1 MKRTFVPSS
10 KRSAMKTVR
19 ISTLVVLLLAIASS
33 GLIRAQ
39 DIYRDMGYTSLFNGQ
54 DLSGWVVPEGD
65 NGHWSVIDGVIDYDA
80 RSEAQ
85 GNKDLWSEKEYHNF
99 VLHVEWRFKG
109 YGDHLFPL
117 PTILPDG
124 SYMKDANGEVLEPL
138 RPNSDSGILL
148 KNAGQANL
156 WCWSV
161 GSGELWSVRTDPE
174 LAPEVRAAAVPTE
187 NVDQPVG
194 QWNAMDLVVNG
205 ERITVVSN
213 GVVVIQNALF
223 PGLDV
228 SGPIGFQHHGGV
240 NPETGKLQGGSSLVQ
255 FRNIWIFELP

>member
-1 MKRTFVPSS
+1 MKRRTAPASILSS
-10 KRSAMKTVR
+10 ILSSV
-19 ISTLVVLLLAIASS
+19 LVLILLAM
-33 GLIRAQ
+33 GTCLIQAQ
-39 DIYRDMGYTSLFNGQ
+39 DIYKEMGYTSLFNGE

-80 RSEAQ
+80 QSEAKEDK
-85 GNKDLWSEKEYHNF
+85 NLWSEKEYHNF

-109 YGDHLFPL
+109 YGDHLFRL

-124 SYMKDANGEVLEPL
+124 SYMKDANGEVVEPL

-148 KNAGQANL
+148 KGVGQANL

-161 GSGELWSVRTDPE
+161 GSGELWSVRTNQE
-174 LAPEVRAAAVPTE
+174 LAPEVRAAAVPAE

-205 ERITVVSN
+205 ERITIVHN
-213 GVVVIQNALF
+213 GVVVIEDALH

-228 SGPIGFQHHGGV
+228 TGRIGFQHHGGI
-240 NPETGKLQGGSSLVQ
+240 NPETGKLQGASSLVQ
-255 FRNIWIFELP
+255 FRNIWIFEME

>member
-1 MKRTFVPSS
+1 MKRTNLLP
-10 KRSAMKTVR
+10 
-19 ISTLVVLLLAIASS
+19 LVLATIIVFTGVSVMH
-33 GLIRAQ
+33 AQ
-39 DIYRDMGYTSLFNGQ
+39 DIYKEMGYTSLFNGE
-54 DLSGWVVPEGD
+54 DLTGWITPEGD

-80 RSEAQ
+80 LSEAT
-85 GNKDLWSEKEYHNF
+85 GDKNLWSEKEYHNF

-124 SYMKDANGEVLEPL
+124 SYMKDASGEVVAPL

-148 KNAGQANL
+148 KGVGQANL

-161 GSGELWSVRTDPE
+161 GSGELWSVRNNQE
-174 LAPEVRAAAVPTE
+174 LAPEIRAGAVPTE

-205 ERITVVSN
+205 DQITIVHN
-213 GVVVIQNALF
+213 GVVVIHKAEY

-228 SGPIGFQHHGGV
+228 TGKIGFQHHGGL
-240 NPETGKLQGGSSLVQ
+240 NPETGKLRGASSLVQ
-255 FRNIWIFELP
+255 FRNIWIFELE

>member
-1 MKRTFVPSS
+1 MKRRNLLPS
-10 KRSAMKTVR
+10 
-19 ISTLVVLLLAIASS
+19 LLTGIMVFMGVAL
-33 GLIRAQ
+33 LQAQ
-39 DIYRDMGYTSLFNGQ
+39 DIYLDMGYTSLFNGE
-54 DLSGWVVPEGD
+54 DLSGWIVPEGD

-80 RSEAQ
+80 LSEAP

-124 SYMKDANGEVLEPL
+124 SYLKDASGETLEPL

-148 KNAGQANL
+148 KGAGQANL

-161 GSGELWSVRTDPE
+161 VSGELWSVRTNEELDP
-174 LAPEVRAAAVPTE
+174 AVRAAAVPTE

-205 ERITVVSN
+205 ERITIVHN
-213 GVVVIQNALF
+213 GVVVIEDALH

-228 SGPIGFQHHGGV
+228 TGRIGFQHHGGL
-240 NPETGKLQGGSSLVQ
+240 NPESGKRQGGSSLVQ
-255 FRNIWIFELP
+255 FRNIWIFELE